1 MSKMKDSDI
10 WFLNKIK
17 IAIRDFSVSYK
28 QKHVI
33 DISLDRKRI
42 GNKKYKIK
50 LEDKNG
56 KISEKWISP
65 TEMIYNFETVEKD
78 NESNS

>member
-1 MSKMKDSDI
+1 MGKMKDCDI
-10 WFLNKIK
+10 WFLNKIR
-17 IAIRDFSVSYK
+17 IAIKDFSVTYK
-28 QKHVI
+28 KKHVI
-33 DISLDRKRI
+33 DISFSRNRI

-65 TEMIYNFETVEKD
+65 TEMIYNFETVEKKL
-78 NESNS
+78 